1 MGILLCVFS
10 LAILNS
16 CEPSISPDTTSDTE
30 ETPDSG
36 SNSDKD
42 DVTGDNDE
50 PPTGGEPSTPGGDDN
65 TGDNENPED
74 NGNPS
79 TPDTPSTP
87 GGDDNTGDNEN
98 PEDNDNPSTPD
109 TPSGTVDHSY
119 TYWNKCIT
127 QTTTYLPDGTS
138 ISSTTETRRTFNGYM
153 VMSEETYTAS
163 VLSVTTANKYDGL
176 TQTSTMSYPSVPGYT
191 SVQTTTYK
199 DETFLYPLT
208 TETSA
213 SRTEYT
219 YDNQGRQTSWKS
231 YSNGYLFT
239 ESTTTYQGST
249 GVCVTVTYDY
259 GTTNVATRR
268 TENIQYLDSSC
279 KDAKSS
285 EATLYTTA
293 TNVTTKYQTSNTYQN
308 NRIIKSEQ
316 YVVQNNGQKVLF
328 YSSTHSYSDRH
339 QTIEIKNYCADA
351 TNTSYQL
358 GSLMTATRTE
368 YNYIY

>member
-16 CEPSISPDTTSDTE
+16 CEPSISPDTTPDTE

-65 TGDNENPED
+65 TGDN
-74 NGNPS
+74 
-79 TPDTPSTP
+79 DT
-87 GGDDNTGDNEN
+87 

-109 TPSGTVDHSY
+109 APSETVDHSY
-119 TYWNKCIT
+119 TYWNKCTT

-138 ISSTTETRRTFNGYM
+138 TSSATEIRRTFNGYM

-163 VLSVTTANKYDGL
+163 VLYIKTANEYNGL
-176 TQTSTMSYPSVPGYT
+176 IQTSTMSYPSMPGYT

-199 DETFLYPLT
+199 DDTFLYPLT
-208 TETSA
+208 IETST
-213 SRTEYT
+213 SRTVYT

-231 YSNGYLFT
+231 YSNGYLLS
-239 ESTTTYQGST
+239 EYTTTYQGST
-249 GVCVTVTYDY
+249 GVCVTITYDY

-285 EATLYTTA
+285 EATLYTAA

-358 GSLMTATRTE
+358 GSLITSARTE
-368 YNYIY
+368 YDYIY